1 MQTAVMSK
9 LFGEYSLDQACELT
23 VESGYDAIELM
34 GKAPHLGP
42 ETTKETATELRAH
55 LDELGLD
62 VVGLATY
69 TGYYANREKDDDER
83 HNELEAL
90 EHYCELAE
98 LLECGL
104 IRHNPGGPPEH
115 RATETDYAR
124 AVEWLRR
131 AADRATPL
139 QIGVEIHPH
148 SIVETAATA
157 VELFERIDRDNVV
170 AIHDAG
176 NMYTSNASYGPDSL
190 STLGEWLGH
199 CHVKDELQIA
209 DPNAYGSYSVER
221 ADGETLF
228 RSCLLGTGGTDQQPL
243 FDALC
248 DREYDGA
255 ITAECHL
262 AATPTLDESAIA
274 SHERRAIEALWN
286 GSTPHKSGR
295 L

>member
-23 VESGYDAIELM
+23 AAAGYDAIELM
-34 GKAPHLGP
+34 GKAPHFGP
-42 ETTKETATELRAH
+42 ETTQETARELRAH
-55 LDELGLD
+55 LDELGLE

-69 TGYYANREKDDDER
+69 TGYYANREKNDDER
-83 HNELEAL
+83 RDELDAL

-98 LLECGL
+98 LLECEL

-115 RATETDYAR
+115 RATEADYAQ
-124 AVEWLRR
+124 AATWLRR
-131 AADRATPL
+131 AADRAIPL
-139 QIGVEIHPH
+139 QIGIEIHPH
-148 SIVETAATA
+148 SIVETASTA

-176 NMYTSNASYGPDSL
+176 NMYTSDAHYGPDSI
-190 STLGEWLGH
+190 STLGDWLGH

-209 DPNAYGSYSVER
+209 DSDAYGAYSVER

-243 FDALC
+243 FEALS
-248 DREYDGA
+248 DRGYDGA
-255 ITAECHL
+255 LTAECHL
-262 AATPTLDESAIA
+262 AATPTLDASAIA
-274 SHERRAIEALWN
+274 SHERRAIEALWT
-286 GSTPHKSGR
+286 GSTPHQNGR